1 MGLYF
6 PVGEMTMT
14 PSHPPSFQ
22 EPWALIEAVMLV
34 SPRMERIFK
43 RQLDRQWRQIAQEL
57 VNETDSE
64 KFLELSEELLKA
76 LDERVKFDA

>member
-1 MGLYF
+1 
-6 PVGEMTMT
+6 MT

-22 EPWALIEAVMLV
+22 NQWALIEAVMLV
-34 SPRMERIFK
+34 SPQMEQIFK

-57 VNETDSE
+57 LNETDSE

>member
-1 MGLYF
+1 
-6 PVGEMTMT
+6 MT

-22 EPWALIEAVMLV
+22 NQWALIEAVKLV
-34 SPRMERIFK
+34 SPRMEQIFK

>member
-1 MGLYF
+1 
-6 PVGEMTMT
+6 MT

-22 EPWALIEAVMLV
+22 NQWALIEAVMLV
-34 SPRMERIFK
+34 SPQMEQIFK

-57 VNETDSE
+57 LSETDSE